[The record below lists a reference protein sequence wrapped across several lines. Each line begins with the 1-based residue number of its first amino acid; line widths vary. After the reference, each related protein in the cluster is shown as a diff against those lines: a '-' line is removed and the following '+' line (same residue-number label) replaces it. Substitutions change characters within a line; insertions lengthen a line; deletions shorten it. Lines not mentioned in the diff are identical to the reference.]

1 MMRKVKISNLEIGN
15 GTPKIMG
22 ILNVSPE
29 SFYKESISIG
39 KKIISERALQ
49 MEKEGADII
58 DIGGMSTAPYLYTV
72 ISVEKELKR
81 IRNSVNAVKEACRIP
96 VSVDTPRADV
106 AEASAELGVDLINDV
121 TGLKYDDRMKEI
133 VSSTG
138 LPVIIGAYGHKSI
151 TYKSGD
157 IFETMEILQESLDLA
172 REKGISDNKI
182 IIDPLIGF
190 FRSTGNNPFFTKIA
204 HHSWCVRD
212 LEIISGLKRLSKI
225 SKPICISVSRKSF
238 IGKLF
243 NLTESERLIPS
254 IIIQI
259 ICALNG
265 ASIIRTHDVKE
276 TKIGLELLQKIT
288 KDRGPNPGTT

>member
-1 MMRKVKISNLEIGN
+1 MMKKVKISNLEIGN

-58 DIGGMSTAPYLYTV
+58 DIGGMSTAPYLDTV
-72 ISVEKELKR
+72 ISVEKEVER
-81 IRNSVNAVKEACRIP
+81 IRNSVSAVKEVCRIP

-133 VSSTG
+133 VFSTG
-138 LPVIIGAYGHKSI
+138 LPVLIGAYGNKSI

-190 FRSTGNNPFFTKIA
+190 FRPTGNNPFFTKIA
-204 HHSWCVRD
+204 HHSWYERD
-212 LEIISGLKRLSKI
+212 LEIISGLKSLSKI
-225 SKPICISVSRKSF
+225 KPICISVSRKSF

-254 IIIQI
+254 IITQV

-276 TKIGLELLQKIT
+276 TKVSLELLQRIT
-288 KDRGPNPGTT
+288 RDRVPDPSTI

>member
-1 MMRKVKISNLEIGN
+1 MIKKVKISNLEIGN
-15 GTPKIMG
+15 GIPKIMG
-22 ILNVSPE
+22 IINVSPE

-49 MEKEGADII
+49 MEKDGADII
-58 DIGGMSTAPYLYTV
+58 DIGGMSTAPYLDTV
-72 ISVEKELKR
+72 ISVEKEVERL
-81 IRNSVNAVKEACRIP
+81 RNSVEAVKEVCRIP

-133 VSSTG
+133 VFSTG
-138 LPVIIGAYGHKSI
+138 LPVIIGAYGNKSI
-151 TYKSGD
+151 TYKTGD
-157 IFETMEILQESLDLA
+157 IFETMEVLHESLDLA

-190 FRSTGNNPFFTKIA
+190 FRSTGNNPFFTKIS
-204 HHSWCVRD
+204 HHSWYERD
-212 LEIISGLKRLSKI
+212 LEIISGLKQLSKI

-254 IIIQI
+254 IITQV

-276 TKIGLELLQKIT
+276 TKVSLELLQRMT
-288 KDRGPNPGTT
+288 RDRVPDPRTT